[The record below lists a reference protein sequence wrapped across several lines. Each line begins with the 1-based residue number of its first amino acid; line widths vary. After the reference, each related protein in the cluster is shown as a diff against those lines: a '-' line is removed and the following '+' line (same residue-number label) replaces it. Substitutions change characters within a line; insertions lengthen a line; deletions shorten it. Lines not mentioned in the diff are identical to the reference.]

1 MTPNTR
7 SISKLTRRQFAWQ
20 AAAAVA
26 LQGLPALG
34 ATVAHSARH
43 RILCCDYEGNKIA
56 IVAEDGK
63 VEWEHA
69 VQTPQDCW
77 MRPNGNVLVCYRHGA
92 MEITPQHVIAWEYR
106 APAQAQCHSCQPLK
120 NGSVLIAECGMSRI
134 VEVGKTGQI
143 VKEIPIA
150 SKAKNMGHQFRG
162 TRQTADGHY
171 WVCLMDEQKIV
182 ELSPTGVLLREIPV
196 EGYPHAAV
204 RLPNEHLLVT
214 LGPTMKIVELDKK
227 LNVVWQIDKNDLPGN
242 PLRLP
247 AGCQR
252 LSNGNT
258 IISNYLPG
266 PFLGKQPQAFEVT
279 REKQVVWEFTDHA
292 RFKTVNQICVL
303 DGSGGRAGTELR

>member
-1 MTPNTR
+1 MGRGSVWEGRVRLARREEGADPQR
-7 SISKLTRRQFAWQ
+7 SVTDKQRRQRALPSQ
-20 AAAAVA
+20 TLRAAGLSGLDCVGSGRTNRRRSAPPLNA
-26 LQGLPALG
+26 LPNPEFPSRRTPL
-34 ATVAHSARH
+34 
-43 RILCCDYEGNKIA
+43 YF
-56 IVAEDGK
+56 
-63 VEWEHA
+63 
-69 VQTPQDCW
+69 QT
-77 MRPNGNVLVCYRHGA
+77 
-92 MEITPQHVIAWEYR
+92 
-106 APAQAQCHSCQPLK
+106 
-120 NGSVLIAECGMSRI
+120 GS
-134 VEVGKTGQI
+134 
-143 VKEIPIA
+143 KEIPIA
-150 SKAKNMGHQFRG
+150 SKAKNMGYQFRG

-196 EGYPHAAV
+196 EGYPHAAL

-214 LGPTMKIVELDKK
+214 LGPTMKVVELDKK
-227 LNVVWQIDKNDLPGN
+227 LNVVWQISGDDLLGN

-247 AGCQR
+247 PGCQR

-279 REKQVVWEFTDHA
+279 RKKQAVWEFTDNA

>member
-1 MTPNTR
+1 MTD
-7 SISKLTRRQFAWQ
+7 KQRRQR
-20 AAAAVA
+20 A
-26 LQGLPALG
+26 LPSQILPAAGLSG
-34 ATVAHSARH
+34 LDCVGSGRTNRRRSAPPLNALPNPEFPSR
-43 RILCCDYEGNKIA
+43 RTPLYF
-56 IVAEDGK
+56 
-63 VEWEHA
+63 
-69 VQTPQDCW
+69 QT
-77 MRPNGNVLVCYRHGA
+77 
-92 MEITPQHVIAWEYR
+92 
-106 APAQAQCHSCQPLK
+106 
-120 NGSVLIAECGMSRI
+120 GS
-134 VEVGKTGQI
+134 
-143 VKEIPIA
+143 KEIPIA
-150 SKAKNMGHQFRG
+150 SKAKNMGYQFRG

-196 EGYPHAAV
+196 EGYPHAAL

-214 LGPTMKIVELDKK
+214 LGPTMKVVELDKK
-227 LNVVWQIDKNDLPGN
+227 LNVVWQISGDDLLGN

-247 AGCQR
+247 PGCQR

-279 REKQVVWEFTDHA
+279 RKKQAVWEFTDNA